1 MDNQQDYGNAF
12 VIPNFGIELKSGLET
27 TDFTEPA
34 IADHEPQEW
43 RLDLDLDGWNF
54 EAEIV
59 PSLKLPAI
67 RLSDVFDGS
76 GQQLEELGSL
86 ASRTPSLSDTCT
98 ESSESIEADIW
109 SAPEFL
115 KFEEEPQKPRRWET
129 SIKKE
134 AKVHSASCISE
145 GGPGVFDALL
155 SLHTSQNPVVPGSR
169 AVRVLKLD
177 PVIACLAHLGLGQES
192 ALFSYNALDQKFHA
206 RIGAEHVRPSG
217 FSPKAFS
224 SLEADFFEYGN
235 RVKYLQTFVTNTCAS
250 SRPLKAL
257 VSFAGCVRTILYRQ
271 ELALHEASTT
281 IKTILQLQALFRN
294 SGEVLTFLDELVC
307 HSRSARNEE
316 QVLSLLYECAEKIE
330 HCTWSQPIVFEILT
344 TVSRP
349 WLDAAGN
356 WLGVIPRTTFHS
368 GDPTV
373 AFAHKTEAVE
383 DAEGKEASIQAYVM
397 DDAGIPGFLSVE
409 DGVKMFKTGQ
419 SLRLL
424 QAHRPSHPLA
434 RVAGSG
440 TIEPPSLAF
449 KFSWPD
455 IHEIQQRANQ
465 YETDLQ
471 AAVRAYDEQGSPEM
485 SGVNLEAAPYDDEV
499 SNVRSE
505 TSETYLSTSIA
516 EIEQQLPDLLLYGTK
531 NYSQAALAS
540 HSTQQEHGEFS
551 LSRPPLCLV
560 PSLSLR
566 PVISVQARLVNQ
578 ACLSMLFKGHKLRSH
593 LSLQYRYSLL
603 SDGVFSSRLSHALFD
618 SELPSTERR
627 QGKPRLGVSGLR
639 LGSREI
645 WPPASSELRLA
656 LMGILS
662 DTYHRVYIADVTIS
676 GRSELPGN
684 MSFAIRAMSE
694 EELGRCM
701 DPNSIFALDF
711 LRLQYKPPA
720 PIDAVI
726 KQSSLDKYDTIFK
739 LLLRAARLLYS
750 VKQLS
755 RVTLSR
761 NLSCRSDTTA
771 QRFSIEAIHF
781 VSSIYGYFF
790 EQVCKHWNLF
800 EGQLD
805 SLEKRTEQYAL
816 SEHEGPD
823 KLRDIHEK
831 MLDGMMFG
839 LLLRKRQEAVMGL
852 LEEIF
857 GLILDFANRVRA
869 YDSPK
874 TDLNDDSDER
884 EELYKK
890 WRKKIKVFV
899 AVCRGLSERNG
910 SAGASGFSGN
920 AGGEN
925 SIEKL
930 LVTLEMNDYYSRRT
944 A

>member
-1 MDNQQDYGNAF
+1 MDNQQDYGNPF
-12 VIPNFGIELKSGLET
+12 NIPNFGIELKSELGT

-43 RLDLDLDGWNF
+43 QLDLDLDGWNF
-54 EAEIV
+54 EAVIV

-67 RLSDVFDGS
+67 SLTEIFDCS

-86 ASRTPSLSDTCT
+86 ASSNPSLSDTCT

-115 KFEEEPQKPRRWET
+115 KFEEEPRKPRRWET
-129 SIKKE
+129 FTKKE
-134 AKVHSASCISE
+134 AKVHSASFISE

-155 SLHTSQNPVVPGSR
+155 SLHTSQYPVAPGSR
-169 AVRVLKLD
+169 AVRVLKPD
-177 PVIACLAHLGLGQES
+177 PVIACLAQLGLGQES
-192 ALFSYNALDQKFHA
+192 ALFSYNALDQRFHA
-206 RIGAEHVRPSG
+206 RIGAEDVCPSG
-217 FSPKAFS
+217 FSRKAFS
-224 SLEADFFEYGN
+224 SLEADFFKYGD
-235 RVKYLQTFVTNTCAS
+235 RVKSLQTFVTNTCAS

-257 VSFAGCVRTILYRQ
+257 ASLACCVHTVLYRH

-281 IKTILQLQALFRN
+281 IKTILQLQALFRK
-294 SGEVLTFLDELVC
+294 SGKVLTFLDELVC
-307 HSRSARNEE
+307 HSRSARSEE
-316 QVLSLLYECAEKIE
+316 QVLSLLYEFAEEIE
-330 HCTWSQPIVFEILT
+330 HCSWSQPIVFEILT

-356 WLGVIPRTTFHS
+356 WLGIIPRASFQS

-373 AFAHKTEAVE
+373 GFAHKTEAVE
-383 DAEGKEASIQAYVM
+383 DAEGKEASVQEYVM

-409 DGVKMFKTGQ
+409 DGVKIFETGQ

-440 TIEPPSLAF
+440 LIEPPSFVF
-449 KFSWPD
+449 KSSWPN

-465 YETDLQ
+465 YEADLQ
-471 AAVRAYDEQGSPEM
+471 AAVRAYDEQGSLDM
-485 SGVNLEAAPYDDEV
+485 SGVTLEAAPCDEEV

-505 TSETYLSTSIA
+505 SSETYLSTSVT
-516 EIEQQLPDLLLYGTK
+516 EIEQQLPDLLPDGTN

-540 HSTQQEHGEFS
+540 HFTQQGRGEFS
-551 LSRPPLCLV
+551 DSGPPLCLV

-566 PVISVQARLVNQ
+566 PIISAQARLVNQ

-618 SELPSTERR
+618 PELPSTERR

-639 LGSREI
+639 LGSRKA

-662 DTYHRVYIADVTIS
+662 DTYHHVSIADVTIS

-694 EELGRCM
+694 EELRRCM

-761 NLSCRSDTTA
+761 NLPCRSDTIA

-781 VSSIYGYFF
+781 VSSIYGHFF
-790 EQVCKHWNLF
+790 QQVCKHWNLF

-805 SLEKRTEQYAL
+805 SLEKRTEQYAI

-823 KLRDIHEK
+823 KLRDMHEK
-831 MLDGMMFG
+831 MLDGIMFG

-857 GLILDFANRVRA
+857 ELILSFAKRVGA
-869 YDSPK
+869 HDSPK
-874 TDLNDDSDER
+874 TDFNDESDER
-884 EELYKK
+884 KELYKK
-890 WRKKIKVFV
+890 WKKKIKVFV
-899 AVCRGLSERNG
+899 AVCRGLSERKG
-910 SAGASGFSGN
+910 SAGGGGFGGN
-920 AGGEN
+920 EGGEN
-925 SIEKL
+925 SIERL
-930 LVTLEMNDYYSRRT
+930 LVALEMNGYYSQRT
-944 A
+944 T